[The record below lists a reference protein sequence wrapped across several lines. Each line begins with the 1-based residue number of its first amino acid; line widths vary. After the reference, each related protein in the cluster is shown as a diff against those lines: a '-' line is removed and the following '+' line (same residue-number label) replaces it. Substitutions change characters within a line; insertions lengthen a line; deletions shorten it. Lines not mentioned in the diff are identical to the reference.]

1 MTTKKDVL
9 KRIGAEKFELDAKI
23 YQLEKTLNQD
33 PKDISRNQKRLMKVQ
48 FNSMQSYSEIL
59 GLRYDGLLDEI
70 EEQSVVNR

>member
-48 FNSMQSYSEIL
+48 FNCMQSYSEIL

-70 EEQSVVNR
+70 EAQSVVNR